1 MDSPLPYGKIYQN
14 GIAKWVVS
22 SDIQVEWKGEFWL
35 KRTETEINYLAR
47 YSRKTALSNP
57 HILAISQD
65 KVVFHYKDYRDHNK
79 VMALDGEEL
88 IRRFLLHILPK
99 GFMRFRHYGFLANRC
114 RRQKLAQI
122 RQCLQ
127 TADTQEPLPS
137 LAVENRPCHM
147 TAKDKP
153 QTCPKCK
160 AASWVVVA
168 EILPQRID
176 YGGAMKS

>member
-1 MDSPLPYGKIYQN
+1 
-14 GIAKWVVS
+14 VVS
-22 SDIQVEWKGEFWL
+22 YD
-35 KRTETEINYLAR
+35 N
-47 YSRKTALSNP
+47 KTALSNSR
-57 HILAISQD
+57 ILASDQD
-65 KVVFHYKDYRDHNK
+65 KVAFRYKDYRDHNRNK
-79 VMALDGEEL
+79 VMALNGEEL

-127 TADTQEPLPS
+127 TADTQEPVPS
-137 LAVENRPCHM
+137 LAVDNRPCHM
-147 TAKDKP
+147 TAKDEP

-160 AASWVVVA
+160 AASWMVVA

-176 YGGAMKS
+176 DGGAMKS